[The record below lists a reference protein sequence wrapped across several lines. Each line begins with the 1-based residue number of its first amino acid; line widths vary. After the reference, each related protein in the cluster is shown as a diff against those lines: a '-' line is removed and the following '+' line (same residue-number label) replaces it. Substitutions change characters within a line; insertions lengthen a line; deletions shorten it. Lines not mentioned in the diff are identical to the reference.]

1 MDDPPAPPGTPVTST
16 PSRLASPP
24 RELER
29 DLSTPAD
36 PGAEAL
42 PPVAI
47 IGRGRLGTALARAAL
62 GAGVPSRL
70 AGRDEAMAA
79 SLESRAAL
87 LCVPDGAISDAAAR
101 LVAAVPPLELV
112 GHTSGATGLDALAA
126 AERAGASLF
135 SLHPLQTVP
144 DAEAELAGAACAI
157 AGSDARSLA
166 FARALALRLGM
177 HPFELAEEH
186 RAAYHAAASL
196 ASNFL
201 VALQESAADLLAATG
216 VSEPRRLLAPLVQ
229 RTAANWAERGG
240 EALTGPIVRGDEE
253 TVERHLGAL
262 RESAPELVELYEA
275 LAERTRE
282 LAGRRDRGAAGTRER
297 TAPTRDGVGRSGGP
311 Q

>member
-36 PGAEAL
+36 PGAEPL

-62 GAGVPSRL
+62 GAGVPGRL

-79 SLESRAAL
+79 SLEARAAL

-144 DAEAELAGAACAI
+144 GLRRDERGGWSPSAAALGRS
-157 AGSDARSLA
+157 GS
-166 FARALALRLGM
+166 ARAAGRDGKGV
-177 HPFELAEEH
+177 
-186 RAAYHAAASL
+186 HAAASL

-282 LAGRRDRGAAGTRER
+282 LAGRRDGGAAGTRGR
-297 TAPTRDGVGRSGGP
+297 TAPTRDGIGRSGGP